1 MTLNMPST
9 PVDVRLMDAL
19 SRLLML
25 VLVCLSV
32 FVVGQW
38 AYRHP
43 AWPVRSLVLVGDVV
57 HQSAPAVRAQLNGR
71 IAGSFLSVDVER
83 IQALVEDMPW
93 VRKAVVQRAFPSH
106 LRITIEEHQARA
118 WWGEA
123 GAQRL
128 VNNYGEL
135 FEASAD
141 DAASDA
147 TQWPVLDGA
156 PEQARD
162 IYQAYLSLNQAVA
175 PLAKAV
181 QSLRVSEQGGWHAVL
196 SGNVHLDLG
205 RGTPA
210 DITQRVQPFVST
222 VSELTQRYQG
232 DLEAADLRYPNG
244 YALRLRGVT
253 TGKQ

>member
-1 MTLNMPST
+1 MTPTMST
-9 PVDVRLMDAL
+9 PIDVRVMDAL

-25 VLVCLSV
+25 VVVGLCV

-57 HQSAPAVRAQLNGR
+57 HQSAPAMRAQLNGR
-71 IAGSFLSVDVER
+71 IDGSFLSVDVGR
-83 IQALVEDMPW
+83 MQALVEDMPW
-93 VRKAVVQRAFPSH
+93 VRKAVVQRAFPNR

-128 VNNYGEL
+128 VNAYGEL

-141 DAASDA
+141 DATSDA
-147 TQWPVLDGA
+147 SQWPVLDGP
-156 PEQARD
+156 PEQARA
-162 IYQAYLSLNQAVA
+162 IYQAYLSLNQSVA
-175 PLAKAV
+175 TVGKTV
-181 QSLRVSEQGGWHAVL
+181 QVLRMSEQGGWHAVL
-196 SGNVHLDLG
+196 SGNVHVELG

-210 DITQRVQPFVST
+210 DITARIKPFVDT
-222 VSELTQRYQG
+222 VSALVKRYQG

-253 TGKQ
+253 TGEQ